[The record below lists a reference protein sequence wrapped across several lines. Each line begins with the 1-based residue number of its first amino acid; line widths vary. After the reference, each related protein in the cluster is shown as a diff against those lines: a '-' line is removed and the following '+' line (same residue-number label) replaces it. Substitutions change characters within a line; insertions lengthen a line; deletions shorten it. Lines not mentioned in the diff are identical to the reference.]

1 MSQLEQIIPEVEE
14 DRELT
19 DIEIALKKERW
30 KTLQAMRKELQDQ
43 LGDKS
48 VRQMNAREKQY
59 VMQLADIW
67 RELMGIKVVLTDHGE
82 LDHEMSK
89 LEEDDP

>member
-1 MSQLEQIIPEVEE
+1 MEQIIPEADE

-30 KTLQAMRKELQDQ
+30 RTLQAMRKELQDQ

-48 VRQMNAREKQY
+48 VRQINASEK
-59 VMQLADIW
+59 
-67 RELMGIKVVLTDHGE
+67 
-82 LDHEMSK
+82 
-89 LEEDDP
+89 

>member
-1 MSQLEQIIPEVEE
+1 MEQIIPEADE

-48 VRQMNAREKQY
+48 LRQMNAREKQY
-59 VMQLADIW
+59 VMQRSDIW
-67 RELMGIKVVLTDHGE
+67 RELMGIKVVLMDHGE
-82 LDHEMSK
+82 LDHEMSE
-89 LEEDDP
+89 LEEADP